1 MDRSDAQ
8 PALSVMLI
16 VSDADAAVRW
26 YETALGAGQLWDL
39 GGVAGLELGGA
50 PFFIHEAVPGKGQE
64 LSPGEAGF
72 TTTRIEVF
80 VAAPDELIAR
90 AVQAGATDVEEATDY
105 DTPWVPIVREVI
117 PIPLVIVGRWAI
129 GPRWNRSRGSA
140 ASPASRL
147 VKERAS
153 DFDGRG
159 RRSAR
164 GPRVKRARSGFL

>member
-90 AVQAGATDVEEATDY
+90 AVQAGATDVAEATYY
-105 DTPWVPIVREVI
+105 DTPWGTHRQGGFTDPFGHRWSVGDRT
-117 PIPLVIVGRWAI
+117 PLEPF
-129 GPRWNRSRGSA
+129 PR
-140 ASPASRL
+140 
-147 VKERAS
+147 
-153 DFDGRG
+153 
-159 RRSAR
+159 
-164 GPRVKRARSGFL
+164 

>member
-1 MDRSDAQ
+1 MDNSDAQ

-50 PFFIHEAVPGKGQE
+50 PFFIHEAVPGKGHE

-80 VAAPDELIAR
+80 VAAPDELIER
-90 AVQAGATDVEEATDY
+90 AVQAGATDVDEATDY
-105 DTPWVPIVREVI
+105 PTPWGTHRQGGFTDPFGHRWSVGDRT
-117 PIPLVIVGRWAI
+117 PLEQF
-129 GPRWNRSRGSA
+129 PR
-140 ASPASRL
+140 
-147 VKERAS
+147 
-153 DFDGRG
+153 
-159 RRSAR
+159 
-164 GPRVKRARSGFL
+164 